1 MPQTILPAQ
10 SKRDKYYLNIRLPK
24 MTSHTVKVG
33 NFSAHLWL
41 ASDGRWKWHAHRAG
55 KRILCAA
62 KTLDRAT
69 AKAKAQLKALR
80 EGKAA
85 YDEATPDLLAEF
97 NAWRAARRESPHL
110 DALLEQY
117 LTRQRKAGLT
127 PYYVDALAADLTAFA
142 RAHKSQRLAD
152 ITPEAIATYLG
163 KLPVGPRRHNNIR
176 GEIVSFFRFAKNH
189 GHLPEGLTAPERTQ
203 KQREHRKPVTIYTP
217 QEFAALLT
225 AAPDQWRLALAI
237 GGLAGIRTEEILGLR
252 WEHLKPDKAL
262 IEVPADL
269 AKTRRRRLVP
279 MCDALVAWVRAS
291 QPNDARMVAPRE
303 RMDND
308 CIRPIRRS
316 GVRWIKNALRHSY
329 GSYRC
334 AITKDVPGV
343 SYEMGNSP
351 AMVMSHYHE
360 AQELSD
366 ALAWFAI
373 SPSLIKKNQKVTS
386 FAKGKK
392 RAA

>member
-1 MPQTILPAQ
+1 M
-10 SKRDKYYLNIRLPK
+10 KKE
-24 MTSHTVKVG
+24 TVKVG
-33 NFSAHLWL
+33 NFSAHLWQ

-62 KTLDRAT
+62 KTLDCAT
-69 AKAKAQLKALR
+69 TKAKAQLKALR
-80 EGKAA
+80 EGKTA
-85 YDEATPDLLAEF
+85 YDEATPDVIAEF
-97 NAWRAARRESPHL
+97 VAWRAARRESPPLHE
-110 DALLEQY
+110 LLEQY
-117 LTRQRKAGLT
+117 LSRQRNAGLT
-127 PYYVDALAADLTAFA
+127 AYYVDALTADLTAFA
-142 RAHKSQRLAD
+142 NAHKAQRIAD
-152 ITPEAIATYLG
+152 ITPEAIADYLG
-163 KLPVGPRRHNNIR
+163 KLPVGPRRYNNIR

-203 KQREHRKPVTIYTP
+203 KQREQRKPVTIYTP
-217 QEFAALLT
+217 QEFAGLLA
-225 AAPDQWRLALAI
+225 AAPERWKLPLAI
-237 GGLAGIRTEEILGLR
+237 GGLAGIRTEEIAGLR

-262 IEVPADL
+262 IEVPAAL

-279 MCDALVAWVRAS
+279 MCDALVEWIKAS
-291 QPNDARMVAPRE
+291 KPTASGMVAPDD
-303 RMDND
+303 RMDNQ
-308 CIRPIRRS
+308 CIRPIRRA
-316 GVRWIKNALRHSY
+316 GAKWIKNALRHSY

-334 AITKDVPGV
+334 AITKDVPAV

-366 ALAWFAI
+366 ALAWFAT
-373 SPSLIKKNQKVTS
+373 SPSLIKKNQKVTT